1 MNELTLNKQR
11 SKLKN
16 LCFQMPKISYCNRWR
31 SLEEKT
37 EHRNKTDK

>member
-16 LCFQMPKISYCNRWR
+16 LCFQMPKISYCNRYATINNR
-31 SLEEKT
+31 DI
-37 EHRNKTDK
+37 RN